1 MRVLDQKRTD
11 PRLSFRFLIL
21 SHHSFARLSHTFRIS
36 IGTRNVYICARC
48 TGITIGMIAGLAYVN
63 VIAEWFFQ
71 YPVLI
76 FVFTMPAMIDWL
88 VQVFKVSESTNSR
101 RLMTGALVG
110 QTYLV
115 GLIALVR
122 GWLPL
127 LTYYAIAF
135 AAYGVILYSIFR
147 KTGAMN
153 DYLARSW
160 PIS

>member
-1 MRVLDQKRTD
+1 MRILGQEKVDSR
-11 PRLSFRFLIL
+11 PSFWFLIL

-36 IGTRNVYICARC
+36 VGTRNAYICARS
-48 TGITIGMIAGLAYVN
+48 TGISVGMIAGLAYVN
-63 VIAEWFFQ
+63 VLAESFFQ

-76 FVFTMPAMIDWL
+76 FVFTMPAAIDWL
-88 VQVFKVSESTNSR
+88 LQVFKWREGTNSR
-101 RLMTGALVG
+101 RLITGALIG

-122 GWLPL
+122 DWLPL

-135 AAYGVILYSIFR
+135 AAYGAILYAIFR
-147 KTGAMN
+147 KSGVMN

-160 PIS
+160 PV